1 MHTHTHIHPYI
12 HTSIHPYIHTSIHPY
27 RHTYIHAHTC
37 IHTYILCHTRHHLS
51 HTTLCHP
58 TVFTSRSFTTSFVF
72 PSFSVLL
79 QHLLLIY
86 WKKLACGVIL
96 SFNFWC
102 RLLSVHGNGPR
113 LWVTHTHTSLGWLI
127 AFSCTCTCTSC
138 YASAL
143 LLHLHTLLRF
153 G

>member
-1 MHTHTHIHPYI
+1 MHTHT
-12 HTSIHPYIHTSIHPY
+12 HTSIHPYIHTSIQTYIHTRTY
-27 RHTYIHAHTC
+27 MHTYIHS
-37 IHTYILCHTRHHLS
+37 LS
-51 HTTLCHP
+51 HTT
-58 TVFTSRSFTTSFVF
+58 SSFTYNLVPPNCFY
-72 PSFSVLL
+72 FSILH
-79 QHLLLIY
+79 HLLCLSFLLRPATTFVAHY

-102 RLLSVHGNGPR
+102 RVLSVHGNGPR